1 MPSKNGTTPSLK
13 ALIPFMRPYRLHLVG
28 AVIALIFTSLVTLSI
43 GQGVRQLIDGGLS
56 NGSSEG
62 LTEAVLFFLML
73 VVLLASGTFCRFYL
87 VSWLGERVTAD
98 LRKAVYNHVIHL
110 DPGFFESNASGDIQS
125 RITTDTTLIQT
136 VVGSSVS
143 IALRNALMLIGG
155 IAFLFVTNAK
165 FTLILLLVIPVVLIP
180 IIFFGR
186 RVRALSRHSQ
196 DRIADVGSLVNE
208 TLSSIKVLQAFNH
221 QHQDSARFSNFVEDA
236 FSVAIRRIIQRSA
249 LTFAVII
256 LVFGSI
262 AGLFWLGGQAVLSG
276 EITGG
281 ELAAFVFYAV
291 IVGVSTGSI
300 SEVMGDVQRAAGAT
314 ERLIELLELD
324 SAIQEPINPCVYH
337 PDTAFSLKF
346 DHVSFSYPTRPDHP
360 AVKNITCHIAQGET
374 VALVG
379 PSGAGK
385 STLFDLIL
393 RFYDVSQGSIALSG
407 VNIKDVNTALLR
419 QQIALVPQQAVLFAG
434 TIADNIRYGF
444 PAEEHQVI
452 AAAKAAHA
460 NEFIDDLAQGY
471 QAWVGESGV
480 RLSGGQRQRI
490 ALARAILRQPKL
502 LLLDEATSALDSDSE
517 YHVQQALAEITKDRT
532 TLIIAHRLATV
543 IDADRIMV
551 LEQGSVVATGTHKEL
566 LASCDSYQRW
576 SKRQFQDQAID

>member
-1 MPSKNGTTPSLK
+1 MLSNNVTPPSLK
-13 ALIPFMRPYRLHLVG
+13 ALIPFLKPYRWHIAG
-28 AVIALIFTSLVTLSI
+28 ASLALIFTSLVTLSI

-62 LTEAVLFFLML
+62 LTDAVLFFLLL

-98 LRKAVYNHVIHL
+98 LRKAVYNHVIYL
-110 DPGFFESNASGDIQS
+110 DPGFFETNASGDIQS

-143 IALRNALMLIGG
+143 IALRNFLMLVGG
-155 IAFLFVTNAK
+155 VAFLFLTNAK
-165 FTLILLLVIPVVLIP
+165 FTLILLLAIPLVLIP
-180 IIFFGR
+180 ILFFGR

-196 DRIADVGSLVNE
+196 DRIAEVGSLVNE

-221 QHQDSARFSNFVEDA
+221 QHQDSHRFSGFVEEA
-236 FSVAIRRIIQRSA
+236 FDVAILRIIQRSA
-249 LTFAVII
+249 LTFAVIL

-262 AGLFWLGGQAVLSG
+262 AGLFWLGGHAVLSD
-276 EITGG
+276 EISGG

-314 ERLIELLELD
+314 ERLIELLQMD
-324 SAIQEPINPCVYH
+324 SAIREPLNPVSL
-337 PDTAFSLKF
+337 DTHVPFSLQLNN
-346 DHVSFSYPTRPDHP
+346 VSFSYPTRADQL
-360 AVKNITCHIAQGET
+360 AIDTCNLTIEQGET

-393 RFYDVSQGSIALSG
+393 RFYDVEKGRITLSG
-407 VNIKDVNTALLR
+407 VDIKTLSTDVLR
-419 QQIALVPQQAVLFAG
+419 QQMALVPQQAVLFAG
-434 TIADNIRYGF
+434 TIADNIRYGY
-444 PAEEHQVI
+444 PASEQELA

-460 NEFIDDLAQGY
+460 NEFIDELADGFN
-471 QAWVGESGV
+471 AWVGESGV

-517 YHVQQALAEITKDRT
+517 YHVQQALKEITKDRT

-543 IDADRIMV
+543 IDADNIVV
-551 LEQGSVVATGTHKEL
+551 LDQGSIIAQGTHETL
-566 LASCDSYQRW
+566 LKTCESYQRW
-576 SKRQFQDQAID
+576 SIRQFQNQTT

>member
-1 MPSKNGTTPSLK
+1 MLSNNVTPPSLK
-13 ALIPFMRPYRLHLVG
+13 ALIPFLKPYRWHIAG
-28 AVIALIFTSLVTLSI
+28 ASLALIFTSLVTLSI

-62 LTEAVLFFLML
+62 LTDAVLFFLLL

-98 LRKAVYNHVIHL
+98 LRKAVYNHVIYL
-110 DPGFFESNASGDIQS
+110 DPGFFETNASGDIQS

-143 IALRNALMLIGG
+143 IALRNFLMLVGG
-155 IAFLFVTNAK
+155 VAFLFLTNAK
-165 FTLILLLVIPVVLIP
+165 FTLILLLAIPLVLIP
-180 IIFFGR
+180 ILFFGR

-196 DRIADVGSLVNE
+196 DRIAEVGSLVNE

-221 QHQDSARFSNFVEDA
+221 QHQDSHRFSGFVEEA
-236 FSVAIRRIIQRSA
+236 FDVAILRIIQRSA
-249 LTFAVII
+249 LTFAVIL

-262 AGLFWLGGQAVLSG
+262 AGLFWLGGHAVLSG
-276 EITGG
+276 EISGG

-314 ERLIELLELD
+314 ERLIELLQMD
-324 SAIQEPINPCVYH
+324 SAIREPLNPVSL
-337 PDTAFSLKF
+337 DTHVPFSLQLNN
-346 DHVSFSYPTRPDHP
+346 VSFSYPTRADQL
-360 AVKNITCHIAQGET
+360 AIDTCNLTIEQGET

-393 RFYDVSQGSIALSG
+393 RFYDVEKGRITLSG
-407 VNIKDVNTALLR
+407 VDIKTLSTDVLR
-419 QQIALVPQQAVLFAG
+419 QQMALVPQQAVLFAG
-434 TIADNIRYGF
+434 TIADNIRYGY
-444 PAEEHQVI
+444 PASEQELA

-460 NEFIDDLAQGY
+460 NEFIDELADGFN
-471 QAWVGESGV
+471 AWVGESGV

-517 YHVQQALAEITKDRT
+517 YHVQQALKEVTKDRT

-543 IDADRIMV
+543 IDADNIVV
-551 LEQGSVVATGTHKEL
+551 LDQGSIIAQGTHETL
-566 LASCDSYQRW
+566 LKTCESYQRW
-576 SKRQFQDQAID
+576 SIRQFQNQTT